1 MAQPVHLILGIGQ
14 SERTAAVPRDG
25 LAGFGLKPAGV
36 QPDVIIDT
44 FSQTKAGRGM
54 CDLSRSV
61 PGAPRCQLRL
71 FQQHCI
77 IAPAFMA
84 KMVGKSDAHD
94 AAANNDNA
102 CGGWKFSGHGKHL
115 HMSRIFCGQA
125 KRTKVPSSIMNGTN
139 VSNSILER
147 LANELTELTPEARK
161 AATYVLEN
169 PRDVGVSTVRE
180 IAQAANVKPNTVVR
194 MARQVGFEGYEDFR
208 EPFRDAI
215 RSGAADFPDRA
226 RWLQDISKSGDLGG
240 LYADMVRDVMTN
252 IEETFAS
259 ISTDD
264 LKTAAEAIW
273 SARRVFTLGVGVNN
287 SVARNFT
294 YLASTGMTEFHA
306 IPRPGSTPVD
316 DLAWADGNDILIAV
330 TCKPYRSEVV
340 EAVAIAKEQGM
351 TIVALSDSP
360 ASPIIR
366 MADHGFVVSVET
378 PQFFPSSVSIITLLE
393 TLLSFVIAVAS
404 DEIPERVETF
414 HKRRHQLGLYYSE
427 DA

>member
-1 MAQPVHLILGIGQ
+1 
-14 SERTAAVPRDG
+14 
-25 LAGFGLKPAGV
+25 
-36 QPDVIIDT
+36 
-44 FSQTKAGRGM
+44 
-54 CDLSRSV
+54 
-61 PGAPRCQLRL
+61 
-71 FQQHCI
+71 
-77 IAPAFMA
+77 
-84 KMVGKSDAHD
+84 
-94 AAANNDNA
+94 
-102 CGGWKFSGHGKHL
+102 
-115 HMSRIFCGQA
+115 
-125 KRTKVPSSIMNGTN
+125 MNGTN

-147 LANELTELTPEARK
+147 LADELTELTPEARK